1 MDTDMN
7 QRYRVADMPVTGKIV
22 EIDELVPYRNGNG
35 FLRNVVVAVSGVLDT
50 EAYLPLTL
58 FGDDA
63 AGLDQQLDLGRPLK
77 CQGRLVSRKYL
88 DRSGR
93 MRWSVSVTAI
103 GVMLGPRPTTQ
114 PRGHDD
120 DDPRNWPDENTGV
133 DALDTNNMP
142 F

>member
-1 MDTDMN
+1 MDTDIN
-7 QRYRVADMPVTGKIV
+7 QRYRVTDIPVDGKIA
-22 EIDELVPYRNGNG
+22 EIDDLVPYKNGNG

-63 AGLDQQLDLGRPLK
+63 AGLDPQLDLGRPLK
-77 CQGRLVSRKYL
+77 CQGRLMSRKYL

-93 MRWSVSVTAI
+93 MRWNVSVTAT
-103 GVMLGPRPTTQ
+103 GVMLGPRPTMQ
-114 PRGHDD
+114 PTEMRDA
-120 DDPRNWPDENTGV
+120 DDPRNWPDENTGA
-133 DALDTNNMP
+133 DALDDPP

>member
-1 MDTDMN
+1 MDTDIN
-7 QRYRVADMPVTGKIV
+7 QRYRIAEIAVDGTIA

-63 AGLDQQLDLGRPLK
+63 AELDPRLDLKRPLK
-77 CQGRLVSRKYL
+77 CQGRLVSRRYL
-88 DRSGR
+88 DRNGR
-93 MRWSVSVTAI
+93 VRWSMSMTAT
-103 GVMLGPRPTTQ
+103 GVMLGPRPTMAPENGQ
-114 PRGHDD
+114 NDAELGEMPDD
-120 DDPRNWPDENTGV
+120 WDNGEN
-133 DALDTNNMP
+133 DIP

>member
-1 MDTDMN
+1 MDTDIN
-7 QRYRVADMPVTGKIV
+7 QRYRIAEIAVDGTIA

-63 AGLDQQLDLGRPLK
+63 AGLDPRLDLKRPLK
-77 CQGRLVSRKYL
+77 CQGRLVSRRYL
-88 DRSGR
+88 DRNGR
-93 MRWSVSVTAI
+93 VRWSMSMTAT
-103 GVMLGPRPTTQ
+103 GVMLGPRPTMQ
-114 PRGHDD
+114 PENGQNDAELGEMPDD
-120 DDPRNWPDENTGV
+120 WDNGEN
-133 DALDTNNMP
+133 DIP